1 MWDCVA
7 SHIMKPKKA
16 DANKII
22 IFGMSSLGSV
32 CLPFFVIFA

>member
-22 IFGMSSLGSV
+22 FGMSRLGSV